1 MTQFEQ
7 TESKEQ
13 PKQQYT
19 PNQYRNSKDAKKL
32 KEFMKSFS
40 KDADVLARP
49 CIFEQ
54 LPMLF
59 LELDEEFNN
68 NPLLSTQFPEQVYER
83 MEALLLF
90 KSDKATNSSADKMIL
105 TSDLIQQQ
113 FDGKADENIQ
123 IAAQSNQQILE
134 LHDLI
139 ETYAEKFKRITD
151 PILFWF
157 QVLLPKESSAGTSSG
172 IEFLLQVV

>member
-1 MTQFEQ
+1 MKFFVKQYKSKTADEYSIHLFQKLMTQPEQ
-7 TESKEQ
+7 TENKEQ

-32 KEFMKSFS
+32 KEFMKNFS

-68 NPLLSTQFPEQVYER
+68 NPLLSTQFPE
-83 MEALLLF
+83 
-90 KSDKATNSSADKMIL
+90 
-105 TSDLIQQQ
+105 
-113 FDGKADENIQ
+113 
-123 IAAQSNQQILE
+123 
-134 LHDLI
+134 
-139 ETYAEKFKRITD
+139 
-151 PILFWF
+151 
-157 QVLLPKESSAGTSSG
+157 
-172 IEFLLQVV
+172 